1 MIPAF
6 LAIAWL
12 LGIAAASFTG
22 AEAFASLAA
31 AGLLGV
37 VSFAVRPRWTTLALI
52 GAGSVLIFAAT
63 WRYESTTPEHS
74 PIARFNDGD
83 SVRLRAII
91 SDEPD
96 DRGSSRLYRMDVQES
111 YSEGGWRPDSGG
123 MLMRTSLFPKY
134 EYGDLLEIRG
144 KLETP
149 PSFDDSTT
157 ASTSSAAVS
166 ILSPRIRRSA
176 YSSTAAATLSAPP

>member
-1 MIPAF
+1 MTYSTLVL

-74 PIARFNDGD
+74 PIARFNE
-83 SVRLRAII
+83 AIPFV
-91 SDEPD
+91 SA
-96 DRGSSRLYRMDVQES
+96 R
-111 YSEGGWRPDSGG
+111 
-123 MLMRTSLFPKY
+123 
-134 EYGDLLEIRG
+134 
-144 KLETP
+144 
-149 PSFDDSTT
+149 
-157 ASTSSAAVS
+157 SSATNPMTGALPACTAWMYRSPTRKGAGGPTRAVC
-166 ILSPRIRRSA
+166 
-176 YSSTAAATLSAPP
+176 